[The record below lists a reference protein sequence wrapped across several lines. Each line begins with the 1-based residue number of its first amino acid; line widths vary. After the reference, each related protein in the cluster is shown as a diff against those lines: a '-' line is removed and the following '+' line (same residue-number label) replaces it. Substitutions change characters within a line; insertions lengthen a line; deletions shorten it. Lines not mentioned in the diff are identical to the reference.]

1 MFYTPLKPD
10 RPNPTDRSGAGIRTD
25 ETRYGHFANR
35 TKHTGNKVRACPMP
49 RSLWP
54 PLLRLRPAALQS
66 IDPAPSA
73 HPCASPSDHT
83 CKHHRNASPAKTRR
97 SHRLTWLGPLACP
110 AHTGTPHTPPAKPC
124 ATSHLRH
131 VTSAVPTLTGQLSKN
146 DEAHYVPQ
154 AVSGAAERHIK
165 RHFSS

>member
-83 CKHHRNASPAKTRR
+83 CKHHRNASPAKN
-97 SHRLTWLGPLACP
+97 
-110 AHTGTPHTPPAKPC
+110 
-124 ATSHLRH
+124 
-131 VTSAVPTLTGQLSKN
+131 SAVPSTHLKLAPAPRVPGTHRHTSHASSKAMCHLSPSSCDLGRTNAYRPTLK
-146 DEAHYVPQ
+146 
-154 AVSGAAERHIK
+154 ER
-165 RHFSS
+165 